1 MLCTSCRSKTLN
13 AHRGLRAAVGKDANP
28 YVEAPLENQETES
41 MEPDEI
47 ENESAE
53 YFEEEMENEDF
64 GEL

>member
-1 MLCTSCRSKTLN
+1 M
-13 AHRGLRAAVGKDANP
+13 GKDANP